1 METGTSKKTHSV
13 LPIVIAVVL
22 VIGVAASCTLGA
34 LAVRRIAGQA
44 EQITELSDTLAS
56 VIGSNSNTVT
66 QEDDVAV
73 GGEYYIRSTLPIS
86 DAYKSGD
93 TSGLSEKQLETLEMA
108 SDVLDGIIT
117 DGMTP
122 YEQEKAVYGWMC
134 ANLGHEGGVTVVV
147 PTASEYSAE
156 PYGVLKYGTAV
167 CVGYATTFRLF
178 MQMLGI
184 DCMVVHNSYHSWNLV
199 NLDGDWYH
207 TDIYSDVGTGNYA
220 NFNMNDEMC
229 SNGHEWDTSFFP
241 AATGLKYCY
250 AYRAPASSTT
260 CIPCPVLYE
269 LL

>member
-134 ANLGHEGGVTVVV
+134 ANLGHE
-147 PTASEYSAE
+147 
-156 PYGVLKYGTAV
+156 
-167 CVGYATTFRLF
+167 
-178 MQMLGI
+178 
-184 DCMVVHNSYHSWNLV
+184 
-199 NLDGDWYH
+199 
-207 TDIYSDVGTGNYA
+207 
-220 NFNMNDEMC
+220 
-229 SNGHEWDTSFFP
+229 
-241 AATGLKYCY
+241 
-250 AYRAPASSTT
+250 
-260 CIPCPVLYE
+260 
-269 LL
+269 